1 MTGSE
6 TGEMDFITNLIL
18 NAVLI
23 ISALCVIIIYGT
35 NLIGFVVIPA
45 FIFIGILVVIAGNH
59 SD

>member
-1 MTGSE
+1 
-6 TGEMDFITNLIL
+6 MDFITNLIL

-35 NLIGFVVIPA
+35 SLIGFVVIPA
-45 FIFIGILVVIAGNH
+45 FILIGILVVIAGNH